1 MSVRLP
7 LLHFFM
13 HSFIPLLGISFLMTG
28 CKTVPITEKE
38 PDKKKGDQPASV
50 DVGFLLTMSF
60 GEARAISP
68 QNIEMAPFYKIAA
81 DEITV
86 LSKDGQG
93 QPTRVRAK
101 GHVFMEI
108 EFRDKVNALGQ
119 EAIISTDEVILRGK
133 PLLKRGR
140 SVVEGLDDLTV
151 FYIRGLKLQA
161 LGKHR
166 LTNEDGVT
174 PAWRSSWKD
183 GPNPLLPALSP
194 NDIHELRESVILP
207 SITPEESKKR

>member
-1 MSVRLP
+1 MSARPP
-7 LLHFFM
+7 LSTVLKL
-13 HSFIPLLGISFLMTG
+13 SLLLGLGAVLAG
-28 CKTVPITEKE
+28 CKTGPITSKE
-38 PDKKKGDQPASV
+38 PEKKNEEQRSV

-68 QNIEMAPFYKIAA
+68 QNLEMAPFYKIAA

-93 QPTRVRAK
+93 LPTRVRAK

-108 EFRDKVNALGQ
+108 DFRDKVNALGQ
-119 EAIISTDEVILRGK
+119 EAIISSDEVILRGK
-133 PLLKRGR
+133 PLMKRGR
-140 SVVEGLDDLTV
+140 SVMEGLDDLTV
-151 FYIRGLKLQA
+151 FYIRGLKLEA

-174 PAWRSSWKD
+174 PEWRSSWKE

-194 NDIHELRESVILP
+194 NDIHELRESIILP
-207 SITPEESKKR
+207 GLSPDDIKKR